1 MEGLPLAEG
10 IRGELLRI
18 ASLLVLDRLDRGRHG
33 RVRMFIERLG
43 KTGIEHPYG
52 FWFERRG
59 DVGDSAMFL
68 CCTSPTGTSLWSDR
82 HGYDVSIGSEV
93 PSGLLPLQ
101 SCHRAP
107 GSKPE
112 HASGPARDGK
122 KEGAKR
128 RSSARGVTFR

>member
-1 MEGLPLAEG
+1 
-10 IRGELLRI
+10 
-18 ASLLVLDRLDRGRHG
+18 
-33 RVRMFIERLG
+33 MFIERLG

-107 GSKPE
+107 GLQTRTRIRPRARREKRGCQTAVICPRGYIQISTNKSWYMQRNDPCVYLSYCFSANNLVHKPD
-112 HASGPARDGK
+112 A
-122 KEGAKR
+122 
-128 RSSARGVTFR
+128 